1 MRFPWRVEK
10 KKTSVLLTD
19 AEVKLE
25 EIKQLLFP
33 PLELHQEMGEDGQ
46 PIKFHVDHSVDSNI
60 DAALMDLYDGNNDS
74 VVHQTLNKAVAK
86 LNRAR
91 KLLEAYAV
99 LDTEAKYI
107 IVDNGKDEDVEATED
122 R

>member
-10 KKTSVLLTD
+10 KKASVPPTD